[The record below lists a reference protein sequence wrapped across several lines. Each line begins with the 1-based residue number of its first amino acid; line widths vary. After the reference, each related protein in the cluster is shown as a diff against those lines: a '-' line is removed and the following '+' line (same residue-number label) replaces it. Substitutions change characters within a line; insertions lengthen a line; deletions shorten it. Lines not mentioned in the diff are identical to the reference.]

1 MTFILL
7 QTILY
12 FMNTSSALCTPKY
25 QTLNLNL
32 VHPATS
38 SLAQPVQVRYAIV
51 NQNLQVF
58 FQVNSPV
65 LHKKDVYN
73 SNDYPFQYDVAEVFI
88 TADDTCS
95 KTFSYYEF
103 EVTPLGQVYD
113 LRLDV
118 VNGKRVGV
126 DIEPV
131 VTQARFSA
139 TAWSATFL
147 IPLARIGWTGD
158 SSKLRGNF
166 FTIIGKSP
174 RTYWSAFL
182 PQQEKANFHKPE
194 FFQPFFDC
202 Q

>member
-1 MTFILL
+1 MTFIFLQIILL
-7 QTILY
+7 

-25 QTLNLNL
+25 EDLNLNL

-38 SLAQPVQVRYAIV
+38 PLSQPIKVEYAIV
-51 NQNLQVF
+51 NDTLHVS

-65 LHKKDVYN
+65 LHKKDVYD

-88 TADDTCS
+88 TVDDPKA

-103 EVTPLGQVYD
+103 EVTPLGQIYD

-118 VNGKRVGV
+118 VNGKRTGV
-126 DIEPV
+126 DIDPV
-131 VTQARFSA
+131 VTQARASA
-139 TAWSATFL
+139 KEWSATFE
-147 IPLARIGWTGD
+147 IPLARIGWNGD
-158 SSKLRGNF
+158 ASKVRGNF

-182 PQQEKANFHKPE
+182 PQQEKPNFHKPE
-194 FFQPFFDC
+194 FFQPLFDC
-202 Q
+202 K